1 MSTKHQ
7 VHDGALAI
15 SRGGAGRAKLAAAGV
30 AALIAIVLMAGAL
43 ALEGPP
49 SLWAQ
54 EEAGCATIDLGTL
67 GSETGSELQVAGRWT
82 TEGCDS
88 RFLTNSDALTY
99 RFRLT
104 GEGKVRFDLTS
115 EDGDA
120 FLHLLAEDGSRLA
133 HDDDTGPNL
142 DSRIEFNLSTGVYLV
157 EAASGSGRAR
167 GPADF
172 ALSIRRATNCESTNL
187 GSLTP
192 DAGLTAKGA
201 WTLDDC
207 GARFREDTPAHTYR
221 FVLPQEGLVRIDLTA
236 PAGGDPY
243 LYLLS
248 QNGNYIYS
256 DDDGGA
262 LRNSRIE
269 NELAAGVYL
278 IEATTFGDRDHA
290 HELTDFTL
298 TVQLVDDD
306 TFRIKAEALQLPDEV
321 VAGEPFTV
329 NYRVGNAGRTDLP
342 AGHNA
347 QVLLVGRR
355 IFEGT
360 GRIAASNGR
369 WQASASYHSGEQ
381 AESGTSTSIGEVGPF
396 EVTIHGPGYSWLVL
410 AVVTYDENSEEVAF
424 HSISREFT
432 VLSSRTF
439 GPVTVEVDDLD
450 YEVVAEADGEGI
462 VTTTVSSVA
471 DPSADVDSSVRA
483 KAIYAAGVRTYV
495 LDGIFERPGIAGLT
509 AAEETTAVRVDSPS
523 STTLLTAFAG
533 RYASAVSASG
543 LADVLARAEVI
554 NPATVEE
561 IMLSISGTAS
571 AQYGSLS
578 ASWTS
583 LQEQIDGGAALSF
596 AEAFAL
602 QSKLAYAERVLAP
615 AIKAGEAVEA
625 SREAEDGWED
635 GDVQT
640 MVAEL
645 AGRASCDDAAEVLRD
660 ALETAGTT
668 DVDDLLAFDTE
679 LRAALP
685 VFGAAN
691 DSALCAA
698 AAVDAT
704 NSQFLRSLS
713 IAGSADLRDLVA
725 PESPPSPYNLRIIAR
740 VLDDGRIE
748 HGVEL
753 ANGLQV
759 LPSVRYLATN
769 AAVDQW
775 RTSSSIEVSG
785 SEIGKTRVRRL
796 ADGRVELGF
805 WTADGEEIEPEVRYL
820 PADSP
825 ADVWL
830 RSSEIEVLLE

>member
-1 MSTKHQ
+1 MRTKHHIHEEAR
-7 VHDGALAI
+7 VTSRSRAEAI
-15 SRGGAGRAKLAAAGV
+15 KLFAGWAV
-30 AALIAIVLMAGAL
+30 ALIAVALIAGAL
-43 ALEGPP
+43 GLEGPRI
-49 SLWAQ
+49 LWAQ
-54 EEAGCATIDLGTL
+54 EEAACATIDLGTL
-67 GSETGSELQVAGRWT
+67 DDGAESELHASGRWT
-82 TEGCDS
+82 TEDCDS

-99 RFRLT
+99 RFRLAR
-104 GEGKVRFDLTS
+104 EGRVRLDLTS
-115 EDGDA
+115 EEGDA

-142 DSRIEFNLSTGVYLV
+142 DSRIEFNLSTGAYLV
-157 EAASGSGRAR
+157 EVASGSGRAR

-172 ALSIRRATNCESTNL
+172 ALSIRRATNCDSTNL

-192 DAGLTAKGA
+192 DTGLTAKSA

-248 QNGNYIYS
+248 QNGSYIYS

-269 NELAAGVYL
+269 NDLAAGAYL
-278 IEATTFGDRDHA
+278 IEATTYGDRDHA

-306 TFRIKAEALQLPDEV
+306 TFRIKAEALRLPDEV
-321 VAGEPFTV
+321 IAGEPFSV

-355 IFEGT
+355 VFEGT
-360 GRIAASNGR
+360 SRIAASNDR

-381 AESGTSTSIGEVGPF
+381 TESGTSISIGKVQPF

-424 HSISREFT
+424 HSISQEFV

-450 YEVVAEADGEGI
+450 YAVAAVADEEGM
-462 VTTTVSSVA
+462 VTTTVSSAA
-471 DPSADVDSSVRA
+471 DPDADVDSAVRA
-483 KAIYAAGVRTYV
+483 KAIYAAGVRTQV

-509 AAEETTAVRVDSPS
+509 AAEETTAVSVDSPS
-523 STTLLTAFAG
+523 STTLLAAFAN

-543 LADVLARAEVI
+543 LADVLAKGEVFK
-554 NPATVEE
+554 PAAVED
-561 IMLSISGTAS
+561 IVLVVSGTAS
-571 AQYGSLS
+571 AEYGSLS
-578 ASWTS
+578 ASWTA
-583 LQEQIDGGAALSF
+583 LQEGIEGDAALSF
-596 AEAFAL
+596 AEAFTL
-602 QSKLAYAERVLAP
+602 MSELAYAERLLAS
-615 AIKAGEAVEA
+615 AIKAGEAVDA
-625 SREAEDGWED
+625 SREADDGWED

-645 AGRASCDDAAEVLRD
+645 AGQTSCEAVEVLRD
-660 ALETAGTT
+660 ALETARSA
-668 DVDDLLAFDTE
+668 DVDDLLALDTE

-685 VFGAAN
+685 VFGVATDA
-691 DSALCAA
+691 ALCAA
-698 AAVDAT
+698 AAVDAA

-713 IAGSADLRDLVA
+713 IAGSTDLRDLIV
-725 PESPPSPYNLRIIAR
+725 PESQPLPYSLRIIAR

-753 ANGLQV
+753 ANGLQI

-769 AAVDQW
+769 AAEDQW
-775 RTSSSIEVSG
+775 RASSSIEVG
-785 SEIGKTRVRRL
+785 GTTIGKTRARHL
-796 ADGRVELGF
+796 ADGRIELGF
-805 WTADGEEIEPEVRYL
+805 WTADGEAVEPEVRYL
-820 PADSP
+820 PPDAP
-825 ADVWL
+825 VDVWL
-830 RSSEIEVLLE
+830 RSGEIEVLLE